1 MVGFPHSDIRG
12 SKIALVSPRLF
23 AECHVLHRLLSPRH
37 PPDALNVFLILC
49 ACIILPII
57 HETFVSVKSISL
69 ICSIYPSFFRMIVY
83 HVKLK
88 TIFKHQKIQCLIC
101 TSYSLLLTTR
111 HPKTQ
116 MTKLFLF
123 NSYVQRNSGGD
134 KEDRTPDLRVANA
147 SLSQLSYIPITL

>member
-12 SKIALVSPRLF
+12 SKIALISPRLI

-57 HETFVSVKSISL
+57 HKTFVSVKSISL

-88 TIFKHQKIQCLIC
+88 TIFKHQKN
-101 TSYSLLLTTR
+101 SMFNM
-111 HPKTQ
+111 H
-116 MTKLFLF
+116 FLF
-123 NSYVQRNSGGD
+123 TTSNNSSPVKTDNETFSIYQ
-134 KEDRTPDLRVANA
+134 LRPKK
-147 SLSQLSYIPITL
+147 LWWR